1 MTLTFDEQAATSGDT
16 LRTPPPPVDS
26 RAARKIFVLDTSVLL
41 SAPNAIHQ
49 FAEHEVV
56 IPLVVITELEA
67 KRGDSVLGFP
77 AREALRG
84 IEALR
89 ERARL
94 ASTSLREGVVVNDH
108 GGLVRVEINHIDS
121 STLPDALRN
130 DRSNDKRIL
139 AVAHNLHVESRTSAH
154 PEGREV
160 VVVSKDM
167 PLRIL
172 AETLGLRGE
181 EYRNE
186 MVVVDRAYTGME
198 EANVTEQVLTDLYQR
213 GTLDE
218 FDTDLTRVTTTTATG
233 DGCGPA
239 VLDLPANTGL
249 RLISP
254 RGSAL
259 AIVRP
264 GGSLQRVEEKTE
276 AFGVRGRSAEQKIAL
291 DHLLNPEIGIVS
303 LGGRAGT
310 GKTYTALA
318 AGLEQTLEQGR
329 FKKVIVFRPLF
340 AVGGQELGFLPGSAE
355 EKMSPWGAAIFD
367 ALATMTTKE
376 VVEELLARE
385 MLEVLPLTHLR
396 GRSLTDAFVIVDEA
410 QNLERPVLLTAL
422 TRLGENTKIALSWD
436 AAQRD
441 NARVGRYDG
450 IAAIVERLKGQP
462 LFAHVT
468 FTRSERGPIAELATR
483 LLDDLV

>member
-1 MTLTFDEQAATSGDT
+1 VAPT
-16 LRTPPPPVDS
+16 LRTES
-26 RAARKIFVLDTSVLL
+26 RA
-41 SAPNAIHQ
+41 
-49 FAEHEVV
+49 
-56 IPLVVITELEA
+56 
-67 KRGDSVLGFP
+67 
-77 AREALRG
+77 
-84 IEALR
+84 
-89 ERARL
+89 RA
-94 ASTSLREGVVVNDH
+94 DQ
-108 GGLVRVEINHIDS
+108 
-121 STLPDALRN
+121 
-130 DRSNDKRIL
+130 
-139 AVAHNLHVESRTSAH
+139 
-154 PEGREV
+154 PETGREV

-198 EANVTEQVLTDLYQR
+198 EANVTEQVVNDLYDR

-218 FDTDLTRVTTTTATG
+218 FTTDLARIKTASATG
-233 DGCGPA
+233 DGSGSGL
-239 VLDLPANTGL
+239 LDLPANTGV
-249 RLISP
+249 RLLSP

-264 GGSLQRVEEKTE
+264 GGSLQRLTE
-276 AFGVRGRSAEQKIAL
+276 RADVFGVRGRSAEQKIAL
-291 DHLLNPEIGIVS
+291 DHLLNPDIGIVS

-318 AGLEQTLEQGR
+318 AGLEQTLEQSR
-329 FKKVIVFRPLF
+329 YKKVIVFRPLF

-355 EKMSPWGAAIFD
+355 EKMSPWGAAVFD
-367 ALATMTTKE
+367 ALATMTTKD
-376 VVEELLARE
+376 VVEELLARD

-422 TRLGENTKIALSWD
+422 TRLGENTKVALSWD

-441 NARVGRYDG
+441 NTRVGRYDG

-468 FTRSERGPIAELATR
+468 FTRSERGPIADLATR